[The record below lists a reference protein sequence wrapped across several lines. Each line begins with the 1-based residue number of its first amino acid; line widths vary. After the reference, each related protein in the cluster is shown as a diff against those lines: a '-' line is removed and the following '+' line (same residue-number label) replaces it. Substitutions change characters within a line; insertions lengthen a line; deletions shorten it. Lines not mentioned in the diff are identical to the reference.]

1 MFGFPAKK
9 DEKPLKKCCKVSAD
23 RLSFFPL
30 VKPQNIEQTMII
42 AKNLVSREELAN
54 VRTPDA
60 TDSFTP
66 IAHSFLVEQTLEA
79 LDRNGYSVTEE
90 KHALARFGQRYFG
103 GFQIAGPDINSS
115 ERKLV
120 LGLRNSHDRTFAAS
134 ICVGN
139 RMIVCENLCFSSDIK
154 LARRH
159 TTNILRDIPRV
170 LAEAIGRLLSHWTDM
185 ETRISRYQNT
195 EIGFDQA
202 CALAVQLAEAKAL
215 PAREVF
221 PVTQEWKSP
230 RHPEFNTPTLWNLY
244 NSVTENLKGSDLT
257 KLPART
263 MVMQSIFDAMAG
275 HSSVIE
281 AEVVD
286 VSELEMADA

>member
-1 MFGFPAKK
+1 
-9 DEKPLKKCCKVSAD
+9 
-23 RLSFFPL
+23 
-30 VKPQNIEQTMII
+30 MII
-42 AKNLVSREELAN
+42 AKNIVTREELAT

-60 TDSFTP
+60 TESFTP
-66 IAHSFLVEQTLEA
+66 IAHSFLVDQTLEA
-79 LDRNGYSVTEE
+79 LDRAGYSVTEE
-90 KHALARFGQRYFG
+90 KHALGRFGQRYFG

-170 LAEAIGRLLSHWTDM
+170 LSEAIGRLLSHWTDM
-185 ETRISRYQNT
+185 ETRINRYQQT
-195 EIGFDQA
+195 EIGFNDA
-202 CALAVQLAEAKAL
+202 CALAVQLAESKAL
-215 PAREVF
+215 PARDVY
-221 PVTQEWKSP
+221 PVTQEFKAP

-244 NSVTENLKGSDLT
+244 NAVTENLKGSDLT

-263 MVMQSIFDAMAG
+263 MVMQSLFDTRAG
-275 HSSVIE
+275 HASVIE
-281 AEVVD
+281 VEPIDVEELVGAE
-286 VSELEMADA
+286 

>member
-1 MFGFPAKK
+1 
-9 DEKPLKKCCKVSAD
+9 
-23 RLSFFPL
+23 
-30 VKPQNIEQTMII
+30 MII
-42 AKNLVSREELAN
+42 AKNLVSREELAT

-60 TDSFTP
+60 TESFTP
-66 IAHSFLVEQTLEA
+66 ISPSFLVDQTMDA
-79 LDRNGYSVTEE
+79 LDRAGYSVTEE

-103 GFQIAGPDINSS
+103 GFQITGPDINSN

-170 LAEAIGRLLSHWTDM
+170 LSEAIGRLFSQWTDM
-185 ETRISRYQNT
+185 ETRINSYKNA
-195 EIGFDQA
+195 EIGFHDA
-202 CALAVQLAEAKAL
+202 CQLAVELAEAKAL
-215 PAREVF
+215 PARDVF
-221 PVTQEWKSP
+221 AVTQEFKAP

-263 MVMQSIFDAMAG
+263 MTMQSIFDKIAGHRSIFAEEVIDVESLAMA
-275 HSSVIE
+275 
-281 AEVVD
+281 D
-286 VSELEMADA
+286 

>member
-1 MFGFPAKK
+1 
-9 DEKPLKKCCKVSAD
+9 
-23 RLSFFPL
+23 
-30 VKPQNIEQTMII
+30 MII
-42 AKNLVSREELAN
+42 AKNLVSREELVS

-60 TDSFTP
+60 TESFTP
-66 IAHSFLVEQTLEA
+66 IPHSFLVEQTMQALE
-79 LDRNGYSVTEE
+79 RSGYSVTEE
-90 KHALARFGQRYFG
+90 KHALNRFGQRYFG

-120 LGLRNSHDRTFAAS
+120 LGLRNSHDKAFAAS
-134 ICVGN
+134 ICIGN
-139 RMIVCENLCFSSDIK
+139 RMIVCENLCFSSDVK

-159 TTNILRDIPRV
+159 TVNIIRDIPRV
-170 LAEAIGRLLSHWTDM
+170 LSEAIGRLLSHWTDM

-215 PAREVF
+215 PARDVF
-221 PVTQEWKSP
+221 PVTQEFKAP
-230 RHPEFNTPTLWNLY
+230 RHPEFNSPTLWNLY

-263 MVMQSIFDAMAG
+263 MVMQSIFDTMAG

-281 AEVVD
+281 VEAVDAEV
-286 VSELEMADA
+286 LAMAD

>member
-1 MFGFPAKK
+1 MKK
-9 DEKPLKKCCKVSAD
+9 DQKHLKKCCNLSPD
-23 RLSFFPL
+23 RLSFFSL
-30 VKPQNIEQTMII
+30 VKPQNIQQTMII
-42 AKNLVSREELAN
+42 AKNLISREELVN

-66 IAHSFLVEQTLEA
+66 IAHSFLVDQTLEA
-79 LDRNGYSVTEE
+79 LDRAGYSVTEE

-103 GFQIAGPDINSS
+103 GFQIAGPDINSE

-170 LAEAIGRLLSHWTDM
+170 LSEAIGRLFSQWTDM
-185 ETRISRYQNT
+185 ETRINSYKNA

-202 CALAVQLAEAKAL
+202 CALSIQLAEAKAL

-221 PVTQEWKSP
+221 PVTQEFKAP

-263 MVMQSIFDAMAG
+263 MVMQSIFDKIAG
-275 HSSVIE
+275 HRSVFAEEVIDVE
-281 AEVVD
+281 ALAVAE
-286 VSELEMADA
+286 

>member
-1 MFGFPAKK
+1 
-9 DEKPLKKCCKVSAD
+9 
-23 RLSFFPL
+23 
-30 VKPQNIEQTMII
+30 MII

-103 GFQIAGPDINSS
+103 GFQIAGPDINSN

-202 CALAVQLAEAKAL
+202 CTLAVQLAEAKAL

-221 PVTQEWKSP
+221 PVTQEFKAP
-230 RHPEFNTPTLWNLY
+230 RHPEFNSPTLWNLY

-286 VSELEMADA
+286 VSELETADA